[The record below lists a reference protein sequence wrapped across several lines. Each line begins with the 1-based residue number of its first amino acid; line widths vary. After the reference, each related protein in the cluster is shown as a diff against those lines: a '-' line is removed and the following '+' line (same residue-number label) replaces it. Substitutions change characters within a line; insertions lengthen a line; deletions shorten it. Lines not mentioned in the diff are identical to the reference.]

1 MRRILLAATLAL
13 ALVVPCAL
21 AQTTGEIVGRV
32 ADEQGGGL
40 PGVTVEAR
48 GPALQGS
55 RSVVTDST
63 GAYRLV
69 LLPPGSYTV
78 TAVLQGFAQVQK
90 TVVVALAKTST
101 E

>member
-1 MRRILLAATLAL
+1 MRRILLAATLFLVL
-13 ALVVPCAL
+13 AVPCVL

-55 RSVVTDST
+55 RSAVT
-63 GAYRLV
+63 V
-69 LLPPGSYTV
+69 
-78 TAVLQGFAQVQK
+78 
-90 TVVVALAKTST
+90 
-101 E
+101 